1 MLQHWY
7 KEPGEIKAK
16 SKSLSRPVTYYCVL
30 IDSRD
35 KEIIKNRHPSDYATF
50 LDAGNVIYYDGLD
63 YVAHTD
69 LLPFETQVFLKWSPK
84 FVGQFFC
91 YGLAIFPTLNIFGN
105 IQPFIPLK
113 FPGYSIVL
121 LYLALELSRT
131 EKPIPIWLIH
141 LMSMPALSDR
151 EVPRFFI
158 YFCLYFIGQYP
169 NSTCWI
175 W

>member
-1 MLQHWY
+1 MFFSFLLQHWY

-84 FVGQFFC
+84 FVGQIFRYVLAIF
-91 YGLAIFPTLNIFGN
+91 AIFPTLNIFGN
-105 IQPFIPLK
+105 IQPFIRLN
-113 FPGYSIVL
+113 FPERKNQFQFDWSI
-121 LYLALELSRT
+121 
-131 EKPIPIWLIH
+131 
-141 LMSMPALSDR
+141 
-151 EVPRFFI
+151 
-158 YFCLYFIGQYP
+158 
-169 NSTCWI
+169 
-175 W
+175 

>member
-1 MLQHWY
+1 MLGWSNIIKKIVFSFLLQHWY

-69 LLPFETQVFLKWSPK
+69 LLPFETQVCIIKMKPQICRTSFSLRTGYFSSP
-84 FVGQFFC
+84 
-91 YGLAIFPTLNIFGN
+91 LNIFGN
-105 IQPFIPLK
+105 PL
-113 FPGYSIVL
+113 F
-121 LYLALELSRT
+121 
-131 EKPIPIWLIH
+131 
-141 LMSMPALSDR
+141 D
-151 EVPRFFI
+151 
-158 YFCLYFIGQYP
+158 
-169 NSTCWI
+169 
-175 W
+175 